1 MRKEKWI
8 LGGIFL
14 FIVGI
19 LVWVKLF
26 SPTDQD
32 IIVAEHG
39 PSLNTL
45 SSEKNADQ
53 IKKGRDYINHTSS
66 LLPNNVG
73 STMSCA
79 SCHATGATGGSLDLV
94 GVTKEYPQYNKRAGK
109 VVSIEERVNGCF
121 TRSMNGKKL
130 DPNGK
135 EMKAIISYLNFLSKD
150 TADDIKDRPWTEV
163 AIQGDLP
170 KPNIE
175 NGKDIYSNSC
185 MACHG
190 STQASSHGLAVYGKN
205 SYNDGAG
212 MNRLRTTAGFI
223 QHYMPKEPMG
233 GVETGGLTKQ
243 QAVDVAAYIN
253 SVGRPVMK
261 GKEKDYP
268 HGDPPDDLSYP
279 VDSVHKK

>member
-1 MRKEKWI
+1 MKKEKMI
-8 LGGIFL
+8 VVTIMFFIIGL
-14 FIVGI
+14 F
-19 LVWVKLF
+19 VWVKFLA
-26 SPTDQD
+26 PTEENVIQ
-32 IIVAEHG
+32 AAHG

-45 SSEKNADQ
+45 DQEANAED
-53 IKKGRDYINHTSS
+53 IKQGRDYINHTSS
-66 LLPNNVG
+66 LLPDHVG

-109 VVSIEERVNGCF
+109 DVSIEERVNGCF
-121 TRSMNGKKL
+121 TRSMNGTKL
-130 DPNGK
+130 DLDGK
-135 EMKAIISYLNFLSKD
+135 EMKAIVAYLDFLAKD
-150 TADDIKDRPWTEV
+150 TPDGIKERPWTKIALE
-163 AIQGDLP
+163 GDLP
-170 KPNIE
+170 KPNIG

-190 STQASSHGLAVYGKN
+190 STQADGHGLAVFGKN

-223 QHYMPKEPMG
+223 QNYMPKEPMG
-233 GVETGGLTKQ
+233 GVETGGLTRQ
-243 QAVDVAAYIN
+243 EAVDVAAYIN

-268 HGDPPDDLSYP
+268 NGDPPDDLSYP
-279 VDSVHKK
+279 IDSVSKQ